1 MLVRLA
7 THRFALR
14 VALGALLVAGLAY
27 GVLAH
32 PSTSRRVAPALPSRA
47 LSGRPTTLADLRGRA
62 AVVVFFASWCT
73 DCRREAAAVAR
84 FARSSAGRGRVVAVD
99 YDDGSNWRAFVHGYG
114 WSFPVLDDSSG
125 ETGAAYRIPFLP
137 TVVFLDQRGRI
148 VSSSSVPQTVASLER
163 GLSAAAA

>member
-14 VALGALLVAGLAY
+14 LALGALVVAGLAY

-32 PSTSRRVAPALPSRA
+32 PSTSRRLAPPLPSHA
-47 LSGRPTTLADLRGRA
+47 LSGKPTTVADLRGHA

-73 DCRREAAAVAR
+73 DCRREAPAVAR
-84 FARSSAGRGRVVAVD
+84 FARSSAGRGHVVAVD
-99 YDDGSNWRAFVHGYG
+99 YDDGADWRAFVRGYD
-114 WSFPVLDDSSG
+114 WSFPVLDDSIG

-137 TVVFLDQRGRI
+137 TVVFLDPRGRI
-148 VSSSSVPQTVASLER
+148 VSTSSVPQTVASLER
-163 GLSAAAA
+163 GLSAAA